1 MPDINNLMP
10 TTPDLNRE
18 RLEQLKAL
26 MPDLFTNDGRLDPE
40 ELKRLVAPESVS
52 DSEKFEFRWF
62 GKAAAKRR
70 AFTPTTGTLQYD
82 AARSVNPGAADGNM
96 IIEGE
101 NLEVL
106 KCLLSAYRERIKC
119 IYIDPPYNTG
129 KDFVYSD
136 NYTEGRQ
143 AYWEQTGATEE
154 GVKVETNPETSG
166 RFHSNWLN
174 MLYPRLL
181 AARQLLRDDGVL
193 LVSID
198 DNEYQNLKHLLDE
211 AFGADN
217 FIATLVW
224 EKGRKNDAKLF
235 SVGHEYLVVYAKSKA
250 HLKDVKTVW
259 REEKPG
265 AKEIWEKYL
274 ELKKQH
280 GDNFAEIE
288 NGLTIWF
295 QSLPQKHPSKK
306 LSRYRRVDKFG
317 PWRDRDISW
326 PGGGGPRY
334 DVLHERTKEPC
345 KVPERGWGFATFEEM
360 QRQIKL
366 GLVVFRDDHTEPPFR
381 KAHLKPVPEE
391 LDAELVDENYFE
403 EEDEG
408 FAVQVRGSYFYKQS
422 QVAVKL
428 VRDLLG
434 AKIFQNP
441 KDHEEIAKLLY
452 YVTTADKEALF
463 LDFFAGSGTTSQ
475 AVMELNREDGGNR
488 KFILVQLPELTDSK
502 SEAFKAG
509 YKRISDI
516 TIERNKRVIARIEQE
531 QAKAESGQ
539 QDIFAGER
547 KPYRPGFKVYRMVK
561 SHFPRVEFQPDPDK
575 SAAEN
580 LAAFKR
586 YISEKETQLYSL
598 FNEPDIFDEVML
610 KNGFMLH
617 YSRTRRAEFTAN
629 TVYHVSDGRKEALV
643 CLDTLLKDETISRLK
658 DERDR
663 LFICLECAVDTTKKW
678 NLKHLLGDKLVA
690 F

>member
-1 MPDINNLMP
+1 MPDINDLMP

-106 KCLLSAYRERIKC
+106 KCLLSAYREKIKC

-136 NYTEGRQ
+136 NYTEERR

-154 GVKVETNPETSG
+154 GVKVDTNPETSG

-181 AARQLLRDDGVL
+181 AARQLLREDGVIFI
-193 LVSID
+193 SID
-198 DNEYQNLKHLLDE
+198 DNEVHNLRKLMDE
-211 AFGADN
+211 VFGQDN
-217 FIATLVW
+217 FIENFIW
-224 EKGRKNDAKLF
+224 K
-235 SVGHEYLVVYAKSKA
+235 KSYGG
-250 HLKDVKTVW
+250 
-259 REEKPG
+259 G
-265 AKEIWEKYL
+265 AKEKHAVTQHEYILLYALDINNVDDFWLPSDPEAEEKYYKFQDNRGPYRIKPL
-274 ELKKQH
+274 EATKSMDERANLVFPVPAPNGGEIWPKRQWWWSKDRVMKALSEDMLVFVENNGETRVSYKQYLYNED
-280 GDNFAEIE
+280 GTKRGRKPFSILDGFYTQTATANLRGLFDDN
-288 NGLTIWF
+288 
-295 QSLPQKHPSKK
+295 
-306 LSRYRRVDKFG
+306 V
-317 PWRDRDISW
+317 
-326 PGGGGPRY
+326 
-334 DVLHERTKEPC
+334 VLQFP
-345 KVPERGWGFATFEEM
+345 
-360 QRQIKL
+360 
-366 GLVVFRDDHTEPPFR
+366 
-381 KAHLKPVPEE
+381 KPV
-391 LDAELVDENYFE
+391 
-403 EEDEG
+403 
-408 FAVQVRGSYFYKQS
+408 
-422 QVAVKL
+422 
-428 VRDLLG
+428 DLL
-434 AKIFQNP
+434 
-441 KDHEEIAKLLY
+441 
-452 YVTTADKEALF
+452 KELIGVGTSPDNDII
-463 LDFFAGSGTTSQ
+463 LDFFAGSGTTGQ

-488 KFILVQLPELTDSK
+488 KFILVQLPELTDAK

-509 YKRISDI
+509 YRRISEI
-516 TIERNKRVIARIEQE
+516 TIERSKRVIARIEQE

-539 QDIFAGER
+539 QDMFTGER
-547 KPYRPGFKVYRMVK
+547 KPCKPGFKVYRMVK
-561 SHFPRVEFQPDPDK
+561 SHFPRVEFQPDPDQ

-586 YISEKETQLYSL
+586 YIAEKESQLYSL

-617 YSRTRRAEFTAN
+617 YSRTPQAEFTAN
-629 TVYHVSDGRKEALV
+629 TVYFVSDGRKEALV
-643 CLDTLLKDETISRLK
+643 CLDTLLKDETIARLK